1 MMITVNFDDF
11 GRLSV
16 DGDTSSPFKLGMQVK
31 ELIGGDDEFLDDE
44 IQKIG
49 QELFD
54 NIFSSESRLKKL
66 ESALSSG
73 EQVAIKIVA
82 EDKTIHNIPFEL
94 LYNGANGGFFAKNIT
109 PLIRDIPNSIKRNPQ
124 TTLDVINMLIVIS
137 LPLEVY
143 KTSPLDPLVE
153 LETIYESLENELRD
167 GKINIDVQERANEE
181 DIRKALERKEYQIL
195 YFSGHGGSGGL
206 LVMEKDEKGYEERLT
221 EASELAN
228 IFAYKNS
235 IRLFILNACESAKSS
250 PVKPSAAHAIYDK
263 LPNATVIAN
272 TYSVEDANAT
282 KTMRLFFNEFAK
294 NLSPAKSMQQARSSL
309 QKEWFKPVIFASENS
324 PLFALSGRATQK
336 TARLSNTHKEHIVGY
351 VYRYTLT
358 REASNL
364 IENGQKYLVL
374 HGIGGSGKSTMAKY
388 LARFFAGK
396 FGHSLFFDVRDYD
409 SPEKIVDEIL
419 KLAKRAGLVEAKTI
433 EKISKEK
440 DEEERIYQKIELFFA
455 HIKGKL
461 FLILD
466 NLEGVAQDENG
477 VLLKNWKEAIKLLTG
492 KDIFILFTSRL
503 KVLEDKRTPYNNTL
517 TISDYNQAEIGFLWN
532 TLSKIDASKADYL
545 YANQQKIFESFG
557 RHPLALSKALEH
569 RPVDLEKMFETSDFK
584 DYFEFYRAYLDKYA
598 NDAKKLFSL
607 ENSSIAKEFAEGYIN
622 IDFIN
627 LLKTEL
633 LLLTEDK
640 THYTM
645 PPVVYRYFQKEY
657 L

>member
-1 MMITVNFDDF
+1 
-11 GRLSV
+11 
-16 DGDTSSPFKLGMQVK
+16 
-31 ELIGGDDEFLDDE
+31 
-44 IQKIG
+44 
-49 QELFD
+49 
-54 NIFSSESRLKKL
+54 
-66 ESALSSG
+66 
-73 EQVAIKIVA
+73 
-82 EDKTIHNIPFEL
+82 
-94 LYNGANGGFFAKNIT
+94 
-109 PLIRDIPNSIKRNPQ
+109 
-124 TTLDVINMLIVIS
+124 
-137 LPLEVY
+137 
-143 KTSPLDPLVE
+143 
-153 LETIYESLENELRD
+153 
-167 GKINIDVQERANEE
+167 
-181 DIRKALERKEYQIL
+181 
-195 YFSGHGGSGGL
+195 
-206 LVMEKDEKGYEERLT
+206 
-221 EASELAN
+221 
-228 IFAYKNS
+228 
-235 IRLFILNACESAKSS
+235 
-250 PVKPSAAHAIYDK
+250 
-263 LPNATVIAN
+263 
-272 TYSVEDANAT
+272 
-282 KTMRLFFNEFAK
+282 
-294 NLSPAKSMQQARSSL
+294 
-309 QKEWFKPVIFASENS
+309 
-324 PLFALSGRATQK
+324 
-336 TARLSNTHKEHIVGY
+336 
-351 VYRYTLT
+351 
-358 REASNL
+358 
-364 IENGQKYLVL
+364 
-374 HGIGGSGKSTMAKY
+374 MAKY

-409 SPEKIVDEIL
+409 SPEKIVDEML

-557 RHPLALSKALEH
+557 RHPLALSKALEY
-569 RPVDLEKMFETSDFK
+569 RPVDLEKMFDTSGFK
-584 DYFEFYRAYLDKYA
+584 EYFEFYKAYLDKYA
-598 NDAKKLFSL
+598 DDAKKLFSL

-633 LLLTEDK
+633 LLLTEDE

-645 PPVVYRYFQKEY
+645 PPVVYRYFQKDY